1 MKGLSKDA
9 ASQHEI
15 GEDADGQRIDNY
27 LARILK
33 GVPRAHVYRILRS
46 GEVRVN
52 SRRVDAS
59 HRLALGERVRVPPIR
74 TAAPAPVHS
83 SRKAASVQIPVLYE
97 DEAILAIDKA
107 AGLAVHGGSGIS
119 LGAIEALRAQR
130 PEARF
135 LELVHR
141 LDRDTSGV
149 LLVAKK
155 RSALTSLHAQLREG
169 RVGKR
174 YLALVAG
181 TWRHGR
187 RSVKEAL
194 AEFTLASG
202 ERRVRV
208 QEDGRYAHTDFSLV
222 ERYDGYSL
230 LAAELKTGRTHQI
243 RVHLQHLGHPIVGDA
258 KYGEYECNRALV
270 KQGFKRMFLHAARVS
285 FEHPVTKAR
294 LVVESPLS
302 AELRAFLDGLPA
314 KAVTS

>member
-52 SRRVDAS
+52 SRRVDAD
-59 HRLALGERVRVPPIR
+59 HRLALGDRIRVPPIR
-74 TAAPAPVHS
+74 TAAPAPVQTG
-83 SRKAASVQIPVLYE
+83 RKAASIRIPVLYE
-97 DEAILAIDKA
+97 DEAILAIDKP
-107 AGLAVHGGSGIS
+107 AGLAVHGGSGIA

-155 RSALTSLHAQLREG
+155 RSALTALHAQLREG

-174 YLALVAG
+174 YLALAAG

-187 RSVKEAL
+187 RAVKEAL

-208 QEDGRYAHTDFSLV
+208 QDDGRYAHTDFSLV
-222 ERYDGYSL
+222 KPYEGYSL

-258 KYGEYECNRALV
+258 KYGDYERNRALV
-270 KQGFKRMFLHAARVS
+270 KRGFKRMFLHAARVA
-285 FEHPVTKAR
+285 FEHPVSKVRT
-294 LVVESPLS
+294 VIESPLP
-302 AELRAFLDGLPA
+302 AELQAFLDGLPA
-314 KAVTS
+314 KAATA

>member
-15 GEDADGQRIDNY
+15 GEDAEGQRIDNY

-52 SRRVDAS
+52 SRRVDAA
-59 HRLALGERVRVPPIR
+59 HRLALGDRVRVPPIR
-74 TAAPAPVHS
+74 TAAPAPVQTG
-83 SRKAASVQIPVLYE
+83 RKAASVEIPVLYE
-97 DEAILAIDKA
+97 DETVLAIDKPS
-107 AGLAVHGGSGIS
+107 GLAVHGGSGIS

-155 RSALTSLHAQLREG
+155 RSALTALHAQLREG

-181 TWRHGR
+181 AWRHGR
-187 RSVKEAL
+187 KSVKEAL

-222 ERYDGYSL
+222 GRYGGYSL

-258 KYGEYECNRALV
+258 KYGDYECNRALV
-270 KQGFKRMFLHAARVS
+270 KQGFKRMFLHAARVA

-294 LVVESPLS
+294 LVVESPLP
-302 AELRAFLDGLPA
+302 AELQAFLDGLPA
-314 KAVTS
+314 KAATP